1 MVVARDLGDRSF
13 APASLVNAQGFAG
26 ATGLF
31 RLRPDG
37 LAEHGL
43 AVLEV
48 SGGTTRTLD
57 PAPTTFVDELA
68 LLQ

>member
-13 APASLVNAQGFAG
+13 ATSSLIEAEGFAG
-26 ATGLF
+26 ASGLF

-37 LAEHGL
+37 LTEHGL

-48 SGGTTRTLD
+48 SGGTARIIDPPPTR
-57 PAPTTFVDELA
+57 FVDEVAA
-68 LLQ
+68 LY

>member
-1 MVVARDLGDRSF
+1 VVARDLGDRSF
-13 APASLVNAQGFAG
+13 ASASLIDAQGFTG

-37 LAEHGL
+37 LADHGL

-48 SGGTTRTLD
+48 SGGSTRTLD
-57 PAPTTFVDELA
+57 PAPVRFVDDLA
-68 LLQ
+68 SLW

>member
-13 APASLVNAQGFAG
+13 ASGNLIDAQGFTG

-37 LAEHGL
+37 LTEHGL

-57 PAPTTFVDELA
+57 PAPVQFRDDFAA
-68 LLQ
+68 LW